1 MSSTVHREPMT
12 VRGADALRQELEQLK
27 TVDRP
32 RITAAIAEARAH
44 GDLKENGEYHA
55 AREQQGLCEARIKD
69 IEAKLSN
76 AHIIDVT
83 KIQNQG
89 RVIFGATVEVFNLD
103 TEEKIRYQIVGD
115 DEADIKKG
123 RISVKSPIGRGLIG
137 RALGNEVEIQ
147 TPSGQLLYEITQV
160 DYL

>member
-1 MSSTVHREPMT
+1 MSTLHREPMT
-12 VRGADALRQELEQLK
+12 VRGAEALRTELDRLK
-27 TVDRP
+27 GVERP

-55 AREQQGLCEARIKD
+55 AREQQGFCEARIKD

-76 AHIIDVT
+76 AHIIDVN

-89 RVIFGATVEVFNLD
+89 RVIFGATVEVLNVE
-103 TEEKIRYQIVGD
+103 TEERIRYQIVGD

-123 RISVKSPIGRGLIG
+123 RISVKSPIGKGLIG
-137 RALGNEVEIQ
+137 RSLENEVEIQ
-147 TPSGQLLYEITQV
+147 TPSGKLLYEIV
-160 DYL
+160 KVEYI

>member
-1 MSSTVHREPMT
+1 MSTLHREPMT
-12 VRGADALRQELEQLK
+12 VRGAEVLRAELERLK
-27 TVDRP
+27 SVERP

-55 AREQQGLCEARIKD
+55 ARDQQGLCEAKIKD

-89 RVIFGATVEVFNLD
+89 RVIFGATVEVMNLE
-103 TEEKIRYQIVGD
+103 TEEVTRYQIVGD
-115 DEADIKKG
+115 DEANIKQS

-137 RALGNEVEIQ
+137 RALSQEVEIQ
-147 TPSGQLLYEITQV
+147 TPSGKLLYEIIKV
-160 DYL
+160 EYL